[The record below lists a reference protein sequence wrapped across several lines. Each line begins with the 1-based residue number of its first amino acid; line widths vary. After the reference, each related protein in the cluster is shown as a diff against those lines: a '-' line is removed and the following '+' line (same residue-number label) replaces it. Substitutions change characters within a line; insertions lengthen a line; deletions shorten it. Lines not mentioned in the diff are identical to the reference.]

1 VDDREARAGG
11 KLSLLSDGCAMT
23 LFEHALMRLS
33 RAARAN
39 PDANNGAARKRLRKF
54 VHGLL
59 KAELS

>member
-1 VDDREARAGG
+1 
-11 KLSLLSDGCAMT
+11 
-23 LFEHALMRLS
+23 MRLS